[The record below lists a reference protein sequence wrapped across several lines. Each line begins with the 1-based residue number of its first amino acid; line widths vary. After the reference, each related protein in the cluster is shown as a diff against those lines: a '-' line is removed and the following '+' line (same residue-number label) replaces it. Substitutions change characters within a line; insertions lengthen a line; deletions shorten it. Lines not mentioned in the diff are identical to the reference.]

1 MRQGSP
7 NGCIVTVQM
16 YTKLIPTTHQK
27 SLYMETCK
35 RLILVDKWIFFYLL
49 LEIPFLDDVGG
60 QDMGVVGVAGC
71 AVVDVIKLFSL
82 SLTLH

>member
-1 MRQGSP
+1 
-7 NGCIVTVQM
+7 M
-16 YTKLIPTTHQK
+16 YTKLIPTHPPKKFVHGNMQEIDF
-27 SLYMETCK
+27 SGQVD
-35 RLILVDKWIFFYLL
+35 LIFYLL